1 VRNLHTR
8 FAVNIRNR
16 TWKLEDMENRDIR
29 HIPSATTV
37 IFIVRKHS
45 IATPPAPLGHNW
57 ATDAMRTTG
66 RGGQA
71 RTQRTGARTTGS
83 PTVVGTS
90 TSSTVNILDEGN

>member
-1 VRNLHTR
+1 MEVGTTW
-8 FAVNIRNR
+8 R
-16 TWKLEDMENRDIR
+16 TDT
-29 HIPSATTV
+29 TTV

-57 ATDAMRTTG
+57 ATDAMRTG

-90 TSSTVNILDEGN
+90 TSY